1 LTLDLKALGVPAG
14 VKPEQ
19 IRISEMLLNDGRLP
33 SRYMKIFSWYDSLP
47 ENPRYNNDADPKV
60 RPASNPTIDLATGVI
75 DGVELFYHDSRYLL
89 VTWDEGLKTVPEGLF
104 SETDK
109 LRALNWGLNRSGTKS
124 LDANAASAVVKNSN
138 PAVQV
143 KAWTRPGT
151 AMLLLTNTGAN
162 DLDAELTLDLDKL
175 GVKVPKI
182 WNAYTQAVGAKKFNA
197 ATGETTV
204 NVKGGQSKAV
214 FVDTY

>member
-1 LTLDLKALGVPAG
+1 
-14 VKPEQ
+14 
-19 IRISEMLLNDGRLP
+19 
-33 SRYMKIFSWYDSLP
+33 
-47 ENPRYNNDADPKV
+47 
-60 RPASNPTIDLATGVI
+60 
-75 DGVELFYHDSRYLL
+75 